1 MSLGDSSETG
11 WDQFAANEKSFGVKS
26 DYDEAIYTTAIN
38 RNNPD
43 YRRRQA
49 EADRIAREI
58 EGSAPANAHVAE
70 ERRAEAR
77 VDDAGDEEDK
87 YSGVRRESAAL
98 PKRAAGAYV
107 PPSQRAISNMPTVA
121 GAPFDPAIISSQIS
135 KPQTAQTTLP
145 RDAPV
150 PIPSKDGPAATVP
163 QLGANQSGQINPVAG
178 ASGDSAADSLASS
191 AAPAIKDKQ
200 PPATGNLARDT
211 ADAFKQFVNEE
222 KLRMRQQTEAKKLQ
236 GRTEKNVK
244 LNDLKKFAA
253 NFKLKSRV
261 PDDLVPIL
269 AKDREKQL
277 EIQSKAEEAAKE
289 EELRAKEKGSD
300 KASPSPAAQP
310 IPIPAGSKGPM
321 VDPRTLSQH
330 PRARASQ
337 QGRGGAMLT
346 GQGQSPRAP
355 LSTRIQGNNQYYQ
368 QQMQQQSAHRQ
379 SGDARMPSVSSA
391 TGDSLHSN
399 AGRLNVNAKA
409 FEFRPGASTF
419 APSGTSPSPQRVSRQ
434 TTPQVPFFSDE
445 DKKTPCKSANF
456 DTLERLSKAD
466 YADHQK
472 KQFAANGGFPQSYT
486 TPPTWAPT
494 KANENV
500 SYLAAFQKSQ
510 APGQG
515 GNMHASHNQGPMPPN
530 GPQSLPMHMGGPGAR
545 QMYPQQMGHPG
556 QYNHFQQ
563 QFGPH
568 GPVQNSPRQQ
578 PIAVAP
584 FNGQM
589 AQMPFPQQ
597 PMPGYGMSPSMQY
610 RQLQQN
616 PMMMMQGQ
624 PQGQSKFQTYL
635 WCRTSETRANNS

>member
-1 MSLGDSSETG
+1 MSLGDSGEAG

-58 EGSAPANAHVAE
+58 EGSAPANSHVAE
-70 ERRAEAR
+70 ERRAEAPL
-77 VDDAGDEEDK
+77 DDAGDEEDK
-87 YSGVRRESAAL
+87 YSGVRRESVPL

-121 GAPFDPAIISSQIS
+121 GAPFDPAIISSHIS
-135 KPQTAQTTLP
+135 KPQTAQATLP
-145 RDAPV
+145 REAPV
-150 PIPSKDGPAATVP
+150 PIPAKEANAATVP
-163 QLGANQSGQINPVAG
+163 HLNPNQPGQINSVAG
-178 ASGDSAADSLASS
+178 LPGDNAVGPITSSA
-191 AAPAIKDKQ
+191 AAPAIMDKQ
-200 PPATGNLARDT
+200 PTATGNLARDT

-289 EELRAKEKGSD
+289 EELRSKEKGSE

-310 IPIPAGSKGPM
+310 IPIAGASKGPI
-321 VDPRTLSQH
+321 VDPRTFAQH

-337 QGRGGAMLT
+337 QGRGGAMVT

-368 QQMQQQSAHRQ
+368 QQLQQQSAQRQ

-391 TGDSLHSN
+391 TGDSLHAN

-409 FEFRPGASTF
+409 FEFRPGASAF
-419 APSGTSPSPQRVSRQ
+419 APSGTSPSPQRVSRH

-445 DKKTPCKSANF
+445 DKKTPCKIASF

-472 KQFAANGGFPQSYT
+472 KQFASNGGFPQSYT
-486 TPPTWAPT
+486 TPPTWAT
-494 KANENV
+494 SKANENV

-510 APGQG
+510 TSGQG
-515 GNMHASHNQGPMPPN
+515 GNVHASHNQGPMPPN
-530 GPQSLPMHMGGPGAR
+530 GPQPLPVHMGGPGAR
-545 QMYPQQMGHPG
+545 QMYSQQMGHPG

-597 PMPGYGMSPSMQY
+597 QMPGYGMSPSMQY
-610 RQLQQN
+610 RQLQPT

-624 PQGQSKFQTYL
+624 PQGQSMFQKHM
-635 WCRTSETRANNS
+635 

>member
-1 MSLGDSSETG
+1 MSLGDSGETG
-11 WDQFAANEKSFGVKS
+11 WDQFAANEKSFGVRS
-26 DYDEAIYTTAIN
+26 DYDESIYTTAIN

-77 VDDAGDEEDK
+77 QDDAGDEEDK
-87 YSGVRRESAAL
+87 YSGVRRESVPL

-121 GAPFDPAIISSQIS
+121 GAPFDPAIISSHIS
-135 KPQTAQTTLP
+135 KPQPQPATLP
-145 RDAPV
+145 REAPV
-150 PIPSKDGPAATVP
+150 PIPEKAVAAANEP
-163 QLGANQSGQINPVAG
+163 QAAPSQPSQHTTTAG
-178 ASGDSAADSLASS
+178 AAEFKNGEPLASS
-191 AAPAIKDKQ
+191 GTESVAKERQ
-200 PPATGNLARDT
+200 PTATGNLARDT
-211 ADAFKQFVNEE
+211 ADAFKQFANEE
-222 KLRMRQQTEAKKLQ
+222 KLRMRQQTEAKKMQ
-236 GRTEKNVK
+236 GRAEKNVK

-289 EELRAKEKGSD
+289 EELRAKEKGSE
-300 KASPSPAAQP
+300 KASPSPAATS
-310 IPIPAGSKGPM
+310 IPAGAGAKGPI
-321 VDPRTLSQH
+321 VDPRSFGQH

-337 QGRGGAMLT
+337 QGRGGAMIT

-368 QQMQQQSAHRQ
+368 QQQQQQSSQRQ
-379 SGDARMPSVSSA
+379 PGDMRMPSVSSA
-391 TGDSLHSN
+391 TGDSLNPN
-399 AGRLNVNAKA
+399 ANQRLNVNAKA
-409 FEFRPGASTF
+409 FEFRPGASAF
-419 APSGTSPSPQRVSRQ
+419 APSGTSPSPQRISRQ
-434 TTPQVPFFSDE
+434 TTPHIPFFDE
-445 DKKTPCKSANF
+445 EAKKTPCKTASF
-456 DTLERLSKAD
+456 DTIERLSKAD

-472 KQFAANGGFPQSYT
+472 KQFASNGGFPQSYT
-486 TPPTWAPT
+486 TPPTWAT
-494 KANENV
+494 IKANDGV

-510 APGQG
+510 ASGPG
-515 GNMHASHNQGPMPPN
+515 GNMHASHGQGQMPPN
-530 GPQSLPMHMGGPGAR
+530 GPQALPMHMGGPGGR

-597 PMPGYGMSPSMQY
+597 PMPGYGMSPSMPY
-610 RQLQQN
+610 RQLQPT
-616 PMMMMQGQ
+616 PMMMMPGQ
-624 PQGQSKFQTYL
+624 QQGQSESKQ
-635 WCRTSETRANNS
+635 